1 MLKIAVDATPIRE
14 KPSGIGLYVFN
25 LINSLSE
32 LELQEEFQLTVAYQP
47 SLKKWLRGDLSVPNI
62 FDREIKIKQLPLPV
76 TISNLLAKFPN
87 PILPYLE
94 PCFGFPDIIHG
105 ADSFVYPCQ
114 KSLRVMTIPDLTFI
128 KYPAYV
134 SSIVR
139 TYSSRVKQCLK
150 WTDLVITISQSSKRD
165 IVEYLGF
172 PPEKIQVTYLASRY
186 SPGDLDK
193 QGEQGDNSLRSKAN
207 PPFIPPRGEL
217 GKRHLRQQRQSLKAK
232 GTIQNPKSKIQNPM
246 DKGEQG
252 GRGRENRANPS
263 SIDQLPASIDYDF
276 SKPYLLFVSTLEPRK
291 NIITLIEA
299 FNFLKQKYKIEH
311 QLVLIGQKGW
321 AYKPIL
327 AAIETSPWKH
337 HIHQLDYLPDQLLAW
352 FYSKADVFVYPSYYE
367 GFGLPVLEAMTWGT
381 PVVTSNTASLPE
393 VAGDAALMIDP
404 YDPTQVVDAILKVI
418 GDSQLRQ
425 ELIQKG
431 KERAKLFS
439 WKKTAEETLKA
450 YKSLLR

>member
-14 KPSGIGLYVFN
+14 NPSGIGLYIFN
-25 LINSLSE
+25 LINSLWE
-32 LELQEEFQLTVAYQP
+32 LELQEEFQLSVAYQP

-87 PILPYLE
+87 HILPYLE

-105 ADSFVYPCQ
+105 ADNFVYPCQ
-114 KSLRVMTIPDLTFI
+114 KSLKIMTIPDLTFI

-172 PPEKIQVTYLASRY
+172 PPEKIRVTYLASRY

-193 QGEQGDNSLRSKAN
+193 QGEQG
-207 PPFIPPRGEL
+207 E
-217 GKRHLRQQRQSLKAK
+217 QRK
-232 GTIQNPKSKIQNPM
+232 
-246 DKGEQG
+246 QG
-252 GRGRENRANPS
+252 CRGRENRANPS
-263 SIDQLPASIDYDF
+263 SIEQLPAFIDYDF

-352 FYSKADVFVYPSYYE
+352 FYSKADVFTYPSYYE

-404 YDPTQVVDAILKVI
+404 HDPTQLADAILKVI